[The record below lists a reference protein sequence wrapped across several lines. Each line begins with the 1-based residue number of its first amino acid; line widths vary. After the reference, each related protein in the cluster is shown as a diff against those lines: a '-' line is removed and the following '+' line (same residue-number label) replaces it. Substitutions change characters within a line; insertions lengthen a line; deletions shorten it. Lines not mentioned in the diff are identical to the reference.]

1 MVVYRFV
8 KTDDRGDSRFLDSFK
23 SRQEL
28 GYEPRPG
35 VETEHPA
42 VHGGISVFRDQT
54 VLIQVLQKTRRRGFR
69 EGEAVARLE
78 LDASLG
84 VSFHEWGTPGHLT
97 LWGEPVK
104 LSQAVTGTVPLW
116 EEAET

>member
-1 MVVYRFV
+1 MFRFV

-23 SRQEL
+23 SREEL

-35 VETEHPA
+35 AETEHPA
-42 VHGGISVFRDQT
+42 VHRGISVFRNQA
-54 VLIQVLQKTRRRGFR
+54 VLVEVLRRTRRRGFR

-78 LDASLG
+78 LDATLG

-97 LWGEPVK
+97 VWGDPVK
-104 LSQAVTGTVPLW
+104 LSQAVTGTVPLR